1 MKYFMK
7 KEDEWVSYWD
17 DGQLMSKSN
26 WKKGKEEGEWF
37 GYWTDGQLHIKEY
50 YKNGVKISD

>member
-1 MKYFMK
+1 MK

-17 DGQLMSKSN
+17 DGQLVSKDN
-26 WKKGKEEGEWF
+26 
-37 GYWTDGQLHIKEY
+37 